1 LRHNIPVGCIS
12 LVGPIKLGIVGCN
25 GLIGLIGPIGR
36 IGVVGYIGHNGLVG
50 VISLSLFILAGIV
63 GLIGFGLVSLIGL
76 DDLSIT
82 SLFGLSASSAHH
94 LIIFFIL
101 IGLSIHRPF
110 KQGAHGVVIKLTS
123 VTEIANAASN
133 YFYTASSLHMHS
145 LMREKM
151 WWWLALARKNMWR
164 WIASFGKSYLGDVLQ
179 YTQNN
184 YFLSGFRK

>member
-76 DDLSIT
+76 DDLSI
-82 SLFGLSASSAHH
+82 
-94 LIIFFIL
+94 FFIL

-133 YFYTASSLHMHS
+133 YFFHRLVASHAFAHEGEDVVVARS
-145 LMREKM
+145 REEKYVAVDRLF
-151 WWWLALARKNMWR
+151 WQILPR
-164 WIASFGKSYLGDVLQ
+164 
-179 YTQNN
+179 
-184 YFLSGFRK
+184 

>member
-110 KQGAHGVVIKLTS
+110 KQGAHRVAIKLTS

-133 YFYTASSLHMHS
+133 YFFHRLVASHAFAHEGEDVVVARS
-145 LMREKM
+145 REEKYVAVDRLF
-151 WWWLALARKNMWR
+151 WQILPR
-164 WIASFGKSYLGDVLQ
+164 
-179 YTQNN
+179 
-184 YFLSGFRK
+184 